1 MALSTCS
8 GRDEGYKLVVRD
20 HFEAGMR
27 ELVCFAQHLLE
38 AEEDPNAHGKIW
50 ERIEAA
56 SREMSAA
63 EEELGRQLKI
73 VDARTEELVAK
84 KKSLQDEQ
92 EEKKGNLKDLRRQLD
107 FCRSSEREAR
117 ERLEKANR
125 HLREMQAELQ
135 RKREEAERNRLQRDI
150 GIGLMFIPLLGTIAG
165 TGISTQNSNGQWR
178 LQEQWDSYPQCN
190 TPEVDACL
198 GSVLVGCG
206 QVALDAA
213 NKAAGEA
220 QDAVHRHTN
229 EAARCSADVR
239 RYDEQE
245 RRVEAEIAANEPR
258 LAQIDVERQALAVL
272 QGEIVALQN
281 GLRKCVTFMN
291 GLVGKVCVAKRLT
304 EDLLIY
310 EELANVLGE
319 VVQHILPTM
328 SPGGEAG
335 TRFLATGELQG
346 LIDKLKSGSCSLRAR
361 ADAESAAIE
370 F

>member
-150 GIGLMFIPLLGTIAG
+150 GIGLMFIPLLGTIA
-165 TGISTQNSNGQWR
+165 
-178 LQEQWDSYPQCN
+178 
-190 TPEVDACL
+190 